1 MLRIRF
7 TWNVASEALIIVKSE
22 VISETYIYIYIY
34 IMIMEDEI
42 QENGALGTSV
52 SLYSRR
58 KRF

>member
-1 MLRIRF
+1 
-7 TWNVASEALIIVKSE
+7 
-22 VISETYIYIYIY
+22 
-34 IMIMEDEI
+34 MEDEI